1 ITALEQQRREMAT
14 RRAEES
20 REYRVLVE
28 QIGYL
33 DGTLRTLALGYRTA
47 LGEQLVALERQ
58 VADMDRTLASVPAQ
72 AIELAR
78 RQRDVRLLTEVV
90 VLTEQRLRQEE
101 LRQALTFANVQVIDP
116 PALRRRPVW
125 PRKKL
130 GLAVGFVIASMMG
143 TLGMAVAESADR
155 TVRRASQVTRLTG
168 VPVLGIARV
177 HRSDL
182 DLPPVDVAAVLRRA
196 GARFAVAAVDPDTGA
211 AADIA

>member
-1 ITALEQQRREMAT
+1 
-14 RRAEES
+14 
-20 REYRVLVE
+20 
-28 QIGYL
+28 
-33 DGTLRTLALGYRTA
+33 
-47 LGEQLVALERQ
+47 
-58 VADMDRTLASVPAQ
+58 
-72 AIELAR
+72 
-78 RQRDVRLLTEVV
+78 
-90 VLTEQRLRQEE
+90 
-101 LRQALTFANVQVIDP
+101 
-116 PALRRRPVW
+116 VW

-168 VPVLGIARV
+168 VPVLGVARV

-211 AADIA
+211 AADIARVLSSGDERVETLPDVTLVDSIDRFGAAVRAAEAGPVVLVLRAGRTHADAVV